1 MWRGQCV
8 FFFKLQIFLDVHLP
22 NNFLCDFFRDADVAK
37 IHFKL
42 TSFGVFLTSFK
53 VEKSSIFAFQENV
66 AIDRVK
72 LLKKLGP
79 KKLEGKSA
87 GFFFV
92 SLHAFLGCF
101 NMTCQKWGEGFGFSC
116 FFFEL
121 KFWTGRKQHK

>member
-87 GFFFV
+87 GFFF
-92 SLHAFLGCF
+92 CF
-101 NMTCQKWGEGFGFSC
+101 TPC
-116 FFFEL
+116 FFGL
-121 KFWTGRKQHK
+121 LQHDLPKMGGRIWIFVFFF